1 MAAINNFGIGG
12 VNNHLILEPNYKLM
26 TKDNF
31 EIAKDIPR
39 IINVCGRTEEAI
51 RFMFDFI
58 EKNPDKISRDFL
70 ALISEVMKNT
80 PTVNSAG
87 FPFRGQF

>member
-12 VNNHLILEPNYKLM
+12 VNSHLILDPNYKLS

-31 EIAKDIPR
+31 HIVEDIPR
-39 IINVCGRTEEAI
+39 IVNICGRTEDAI
-51 RFMFDFI
+51 GHIFNFI
-58 EKNPDKISRDFL
+58 ENNPDRVSRDFL
-70 ALISEVMKNT
+70 ALLIDVMKNV